1 MTESPRT
8 PESSRARAGLLASAV
23 ILAIY
28 GGLAL
33 TVNLPATGG
42 FKGDEAT
49 YYMMGHS
56 LVADGDLT
64 YRRADLDRV
73 WKEYPSGPA
82 GVFLKRGQR
91 VTGMHLTTAPPFLAI
106 DGRPD
111 PDQSR
116 LFYGKS
122 FIYPALAAPFVWLF
136 GTNGFL
142 LFNAILLSA
151 AFLAG
156 YIYLSARA
164 GVAAGL
170 LLAGAFVFGSV
181 MPVYA
186 VWVTPE
192 LFNCSLG
199 LLAFFFWLHKYGRQ
213 DVTPDRRPRWLY
225 GPASDYI
232 AAALLGLLTFSKVTN
247 VLLAVPFVVSILW
260 RRQWRHALA
269 TSGIIAALVV
279 GLFGINTAITG
290 DWNYQGG
297 GQRSTFYIN
306 DGFPFQTP
314 DKTFEVGD
322 PRARNEGRADAIL
335 DPDMFWTNLFANLKY
350 FVVGRYAGL
359 IAYFLPG
366 LIGLIAMIATFR
378 RRTGL
383 QWLVFATVITQ
394 ILLFVI
400 SQPYTY
406 FGSGGSVGNRYFVS
420 VYGICLFL
428 LPALTSARWAVL
440 MWMAGALFVGK
451 LLLSPFD
458 ASVRPW
464 VAAQRGPLRLLPPEL
479 TNINDLPINV
489 NRDQMLFW
497 YGGDAEGKPTPA
509 QPAFQIYYLD
519 DNAYLRELDRSLW
532 IRGESRAEVL
542 IKTDQPFRR
551 LALTLL
557 AGPEP
562 ATGTVRFRGRS
573 HPFSLAAGTSQQLQL
588 ELGPGFP
595 YKMDRVLPAY
605 IWQLSISA
613 GRGFVPYLL
622 DPASKDVRYLGVNVK
637 PIIIP

>member
-1 MTESPRT
+1 VSDAPRT
-8 PESSRARAGLLASAV
+8 PESSRTRAGLLVAFV
-23 ILAIY
+23 ILALY
-28 GGLAL
+28 GGLGL

-56 LVADGDLT
+56 LVADGDLA
-64 YRRADLDRV
+64 YRRADLERV
-73 WKEYPSGPA
+73 WKEYRSGPA

-91 VTGMHLTTAPPFLAI
+91 PTGIHFTTSPPFLAI

-111 PDQSR
+111 LDRGR
-116 LFYGKS
+116 LFFGKS

-142 LFNAILLSA
+142 FFNALLLTG

-156 YIYLSARA
+156 YTYLSARA
-164 GVAAGL
+164 GITSGL
-170 LLAGAFVFGSV
+170 VLTGAFIFASV

-186 VWVTPE
+186 VWITPE

-199 LLAFFFWLHKYGRQ
+199 LVAFFFWLHKHGRG
-213 DVTPDRRPRWLY
+213 PIAPGGSGWLY
-225 GPASDYI
+225 GPASDYV
-232 AAALLGLLTFSKVTN
+232 AAVLLGLLTFSKVTN
-247 VLLAVPFVVSILW
+247 VLLVVPFLGSILW
-260 RRQWRHALA
+260 KKQWRHALV
-269 TSGIIAALVV
+269 TSAVGAAVV
-279 GLFGINTAITG
+279 VALFGINTAVTG

-297 GQRSTFYIN
+297 ERSTFYI
-306 DGFPFQTP
+306 DKGFPFQAP
-314 DKTFEVGD
+314 DKTFEAGSE
-322 PRARNEGRADAIL
+322 RARNEGRADAIL
-335 DPDMFWTNLFANLKY
+335 DSDVFWSNLFANLKY
-350 FVVGRYAGL
+350 VVVGRYAGL
-359 IAYFLPG
+359 VAYFLPG
-366 LIGLIAMIATFR
+366 LVGLLAMIVAAR
-378 RRTGL
+378 RRSGL
-383 QWLVFATVITQ
+383 EWLVFGTVVVQ
-394 ILLFVI
+394 ILLFVV

-420 VYGICLFL
+420 VYGLCLFL
-428 LPALTSARWAVL
+428 LPALASARWGLL
-440 MWMAGALFVGK
+440 MWFAGALFVGK
-451 LLLSPFD
+451 LILNPFD

-464 VAAQRGPLRLLPPEL
+464 IAAGQGPLRMLPPEL

-497 YGGDAEGKPTPA
+497 YGGDAEGKPTPE

-519 DNAYLRELDRSLW
+519 LNSYLRESDRSLW
-532 IRGESRAEVL
+532 IRGESRAEML

-551 LALTLL
+551 LQLTLL
-557 AGPEP
+557 AGPVP

-605 IWQLSISA
+605 IWQLAISA
-613 GRGFVPYLL
+613 GRGFVPQLL
-622 DPASKDVRYLGVNVK
+622 DAASPDVRYLGVNVK
-637 PIIIP
+637 PVIIP

>member
-1 MTESPRT
+1 VTESPRT
-8 PESSRARAGLLASAV
+8 PESARTRAGLIAFFV
-23 ILAIY
+23 IFAIY
-28 GGLAL
+28 GSLAL

-49 YYMMGHS
+49 YYMIGHS
-56 LVADGDLT
+56 LVADGDLA
-64 YRRADLDRV
+64 YRRADLERV

-91 VTGMHLTTAPPFLAI
+91 VTGMHITSQPPFLAI

-122 FIYPALAAPFVWLF
+122 FIYPALAAPFVWLV

-142 LFNAILLSA
+142 VLNALLLAA

-156 YIYLSARA
+156 YVYLSART
-164 GVAAGL
+164 GMAAAL
-170 LLAGAFVFGSV
+170 VLAGAFVFASV

-186 VWVTPE
+186 VWITPE

-199 LLAFFFWLHKYGRQ
+199 LIAFFFWLHKHGREHA
-213 DVTPDRRPRWLY
+213 PPGGSRWLY
-225 GPASDYI
+225 GPPSDYV
-232 AAALLGLLTFSKVTN
+232 AAALLGILTFSKVTN
-247 VLLAVPFVVSILW
+247 VLLAVPFVASILW
-260 RRQWRHALA
+260 RREWRHALV
-269 TSGIIAALVV
+269 TSAIGAAIVV
-279 GLFGINTAITG
+279 GLFGINTAVTG

-297 GQRSTFYIN
+297 LRSTFYIN
-306 DGFPFQTP
+306 DGFPFQAP
-314 DKTFEVGD
+314 DKTFDVGD
-322 PRARNEGRADAIL
+322 ARARNEGRADAIL
-335 DPDMFWTNLFANLKY
+335 DPDVFWTNLFANLRY
-350 FVVGRYAGL
+350 VVVGRYAGL
-359 IAYFLPG
+359 VAYFLPG
-366 LIGLIAMIATFR
+366 LVGLVAMLVTPK
-378 RRTGL
+378 RRTGW
-383 QWLVFATVITQ
+383 QWLVFGSVVAQ
-394 ILLFVI
+394 ILLFVV

-420 VYGICLFL
+420 VYGLCLFL
-428 LPALTSARWAVL
+428 LPAVTSARWGVL
-440 MWMAGALFVGK
+440 MWLAGALFVGK
-451 LLLSPFD
+451 LLLNPFE

-464 VAAQRGPLRLLPPEL
+464 IAAGQGPLRLLPPEL

-489 NRDQMLFW
+489 NRDQMVFW
-497 YGGDAEGKPTPA
+497 YGGDAEGKATPT

-519 DNAYLRELDRSLW
+519 QNAYLREADRSLW

-551 LALTLL
+551 LQLTLL
-557 AGPEP
+557 AGPVP
-562 ATGTVRFRGRS
+562 ATGSVRFRGRS
-573 HPFSLAAGTSQQLQL
+573 HPFSLAAGASQQLQL

-595 YKMDRVLPAY
+595 YKMDRDLPAY
-605 IWQLSISA
+605 IWRLAIST
-613 GRGFVPYLL
+613 GRGFVPHLL
-622 DPASKDVRYLGVNVK
+622 DPASPDVRYLGVNVR